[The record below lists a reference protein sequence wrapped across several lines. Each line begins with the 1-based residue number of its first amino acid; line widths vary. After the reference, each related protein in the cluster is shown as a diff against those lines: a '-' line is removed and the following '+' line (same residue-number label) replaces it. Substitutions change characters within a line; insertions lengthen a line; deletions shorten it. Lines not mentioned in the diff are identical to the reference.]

1 LGIFGKLDMQTKP
14 YFFQIFN
21 LLFLIAMLIS
31 CSSSKDNANNLN
43 VDCNTEKIKFKLVI
57 FDKQGLIGEDNGKV
71 ALDYEFCIPNTPE
84 VLNTI
89 NGIDSS
95 IKPTKSKGR
104 TKCKEGYVLMM
115 GNSYGKDIKRI
126 LCNLSQLDYITEI
139 NQVYWE

>member
-1 LGIFGKLDMQTKP
+1 
-14 YFFQIFN
+14 
-21 LLFLIAMLIS
+21 MLIS